1 MGNEVEEGNIGTIND
16 EEGCEF
22 QSGEDDEDDRVEDGI
37 GANNI

>member
-1 MGNEVEEGNIGTIND
+1 MKSIQI

-37 GANNI
+37 GGNIL